1 MRYNGLILKKMDAR
15 PGSLDKPRPTAAPG
29 PAALAVLAGLAL
41 LVLGAAACRRDEG
54 RGPVSRVAGL
64 VQSKLRGRPVLRVES
79 RELYNADFRD
89 YLEAAGA
96 DDKGLPDESLSRL
109 FDRFTDEM
117 ILLEAARERGIAL
130 TEDEKKEYLSKLA
143 VDAIGAATGGEA
155 AGPVP
160 PEGAFDRLLVEK
172 YIFLVVR
179 DTRVGEA
186 EVHDYYEN
194 HKKDFLVQGRV
205 QVSQIL
211 VDTEEKAVSVL
222 RRLVRAGEPEFR
234 KIAVEESIGPEASRG
249 GVMGVFQQGDL
260 PADMEKV
267 IFSLEDGRTS
277 QVVES
282 SYGFHVFRLD
292 RKYPPALRDEG
303 EAAAEIQERIMAQKM
318 KDALALHLAGLKDTL
333 SWQAFPEN
341 LFFAYQRS
349 DE

>member
-1 MRYNGLILKKMDAR
+1 MDAHFRSPVR
-15 PGSLDKPRPTAAPG
+15 PWPGAARG
-29 PAALAVLAGLAL
+29 AAALAVAAVLA
-41 LVLGAAACRRDEG
+41 LGAAACRGDEG
-54 RGPVSRVAGL
+54 RGPASRVAGL
-64 VQSKLRGRPVLRVES
+64 VQGKLRGRPVLRVEG
-79 RELYNADFRD
+79 RDLYNADFRA
-89 YLEAAGA
+89 YLGAAGA
-96 DDKGLPDESLSRL
+96 DDKGLPAESLSRL
-109 FDRFTDEM
+109 FDRFADEM
-117 ILLEAARERGIAL
+117 LLLEAARERGISL
-130 TEDEKKEYLSKLA
+130 TEEEKKEYLARLA
-143 VDAIGAATGGEA
+143 VDAIGGASGGDR

-179 DTRVGEA
+179 DARVDEA
-186 EVHDYYEN
+186 EIHAYYEG

-211 VDTEEKAVSVL
+211 VASEEKAVSVL
-222 RRLVRAGEPEFR
+222 QRLVRAGEAEFR
-234 KIAVEESIGPEASRG
+234 RIAVEESIGPEAPKG

-267 IFSLEDGRTS
+267 IFSLDEGRTS

-282 SYGFHVFRLD
+282 SYGFHIFRLD
-292 RKYPPALRDEG
+292 RKFPPALLE
-303 EAAAEIQERIMAQKM
+303 ESAVAAEIQKRIMAQKM

-341 LFFAYQRS
+341 LFFAYQRL